1 VNGLFS
7 LVERIAEPLLRISL
21 GLIILWIGALKLADP
36 SPVVGLLHASLP
48 FLAFKDF
55 VYTVGA
61 LEIAASILLFTG
73 IAVRY
78 VGLLILIIFAGT
90 LTIFLIAPTVTYG
103 PKGFP
108 YLSLVGQFLV
118 KDFVLASAAIAMVAM
133 ESMKVNV
140 RDGMGPR
147 RVAA

>member
-7 LVERIAEPLLRISL
+7 LVERIAGPVLRISL
-21 GLIILWIGALKLADP
+21 GLIILWIGALKFADP

-48 FLAFKDF
+48 FLAFKGF

-61 LEIAASILLFTG
+61 LEIAASILLLTG

-90 LTIFLIAPTVTYG
+90 LTIFVIAPSVTYG
-103 PKGFP
+103 PQGFP
-108 YLSLVGQFLV
+108 YLSLAGQFLL
-118 KDFVLASAAIAMVAM
+118 KDLVLASAAIAMVAM
-133 ESMKVNV
+133 ESMRV
-140 RDGMGPR
+140 RAHRELVPR
-147 RVAA
+147 HVAA